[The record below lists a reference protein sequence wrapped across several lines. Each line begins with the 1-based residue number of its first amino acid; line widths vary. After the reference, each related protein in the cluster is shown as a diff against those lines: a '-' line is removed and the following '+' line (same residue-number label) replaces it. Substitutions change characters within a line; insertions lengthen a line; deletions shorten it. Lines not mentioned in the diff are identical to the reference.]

1 MQTAV
6 LKTALARPQFRGA
19 KKRDQ
24 KKIFKSSLQSS
35 LQSTTVMSYL
45 DSPPASP
52 LNESTEA
59 PSATLEESLTCRVI
73 QKRAKLSRKR
83 SLEISDSPPP
93 SPTRCNTPP
102 VSEPRPPVIVSA
114 KRRRVEEPKV
124 VEKSR
129 EVENFEKCISVGHWS
144 AVFARFGPQLATN
157 TKLLEDIDLNI
168 YDKSGHTALLAACAL
183 GDARLAITLVKLGA
197 RIDLTSMSGWSVWHY
212 AVRKPLVMI
221 AMLDYVYPKMS

>member
-1 MQTAV
+1 MS
-6 LKTALARPQFRGA
+6 R
-19 KKRDQ
+19 
-24 KKIFKSSLQSS
+24 IFWPPASNSQHTITLHFQ
-35 LQSTTVMSYL
+35 SYL

-73 QKRAKLSRKR
+73 QKRAKISRKR

-93 SPTRCNTPP
+93 SPSPCKTPP
-102 VSEPRPPVIVSA
+102 VSEPRPVIVSA
-114 KRRRVEEPKV
+114 KRRRVEETLPKPE
-124 VEKSR
+124 EKSR
-129 EVENFEKCISVGHWS
+129 EVQNFEKCISVGHWS
-144 AVFARFGPQLATN
+144 SIFARFAPQLATN
-157 TKLLEDIDLNI
+157 TKLLEGINLNL

-183 GDARLAITLVKLGA
+183 GDARLAKTLVKMGA
-197 RIDLTSMSGWSVWHY
+197 RIDLTSLSGWSVWHY